1 MNKLVIEKEYHV
13 IKEVLEVLPLDFVE
27 RQFIKAICRGLTD
40 ENLKQ
45 LINFKNE
52 NNVLTARIEINKL

>member
-1 MNKLVIEKEYHV
+1 MSKLVIEKEYHAT
-13 IKEVLEVLPLDFVE
+13 KELLEVFPLDFVE
-27 RQFIKAICRGLTD
+27 RKFIVEFCRGLTD

-52 NNVLTARIEINKL
+52 NNVLTARIEIDK